1 MAKQFN
7 PLAILAQQVQK
18 NEQVQ
23 LIVEWGTIMGPLANL
38 VTLERIEK
46 GTVLLAIKHPALAQE
61 LDALRHVLL
70 ARMNQH
76 LPTNKVQQIRIITAS
91 RKKMKNI
98 SSAARPA
105 RHQVATFSLP
115 QSLQNVLHE
124 MQDLELANALQ
135 QYFVRCANE

>member
-7 PLAILAQQVQK
+7 PLVILAQQVQK

-98 SSAARPA
+98 SSPARPP

-124 MQDLELANALQ
+124 MQDLELATALQ